1 MKKIIASA
9 SVAALGAA
17 SLQAAYAPGLSPVE
31 KSKPWTISASLRGF
45 YDDNYLT
52 QSKALARDS
61 FGIELSPSLA
71 VNLALDQTLI
81 GFSYTYSLRW
91 YEDRSKNSAD
101 HTHQVKFTL
110 NHAFTERFKLDVS
123 DSFVMG
129 QEPQINDSSPALT
142 LLRNDADYLNNVARV
157 GFRAE
162 LTPIIGLD
170 ASYQNT
176 VYDYDQKGAG
186 SRSALLDRMEHRGNI
201 AARWQAAQN
210 TAGLLGYMYGAVGH
224 TSDDSVNQN
233 VLVNGPTDP
242 NYTHPETRDRTS
254 HTFYLGVDQIFTSKL
269 EATLHV
275 GASFT
280 DYPDAQ
286 AGADDSATSPYV
298 AGSATWTYNP
308 GSYLKLGLNVDRN
321 DTDVGFLSTPQTT
334 QDQLSTSAYALLNH
348 RITPKLT
355 GSLLGHFQHSTF
367 NGGAA
372 DSSSDNI
379 LLAGVNLSYQIN
391 PFLSTEAGYN
401 YDRLDSDL
409 SNRSF
414 TRNRV
419 YIGLR
424 ATY

>member
-52 QSKALARDS
+52 QSKANERDS

-91 YEDRSKNSAD
+91 YEDRSNNSAD
-101 HTHQVKFTL
+101 HSHQVKFKL
-110 NHAFTERFKLDVS
+110 NHAFNERFKLDVS
-123 DSFVMG
+123 DNFLMA
-129 QEPQINDSSPALT
+129 QEPQVNDSSPALT
-142 LLRNDADYLNNVARV
+142 TLRNDGDYLNNVARV
-157 GFRAE
+157 GLRAE
-162 LTPIIGLD
+162 LTPIFGLD
-170 ASYQNT
+170 VSYQNT
-176 VYDYDQKGAG
+176 IWDFDQEGPG
-186 SRSALLDRMEHRGNI
+186 SRSAILDRMEHLGNI
-201 AARWQAAQN
+201 NGRWQAAQN
-210 TAGLLGYMYGAVGH
+210 TAGLFGYMYGAVGFS
-224 TSDDSVNQN
+224 SDESLAQN
-233 VLVNGPTDP
+233 APFVAGTQTDP
-242 NYTHPETRDRTS
+242 ASRDSTS
-254 HTFYLGVDQIFTSKL
+254 HTIYLGVDQIFTSQL
-269 EATLHV
+269 NASLRV
-275 GASFT
+275 GAEFT
-280 DYPDAQ
+280 DYPDAV
-286 AGADDSATSPYV
+286 GGMDDSATSPYV
-298 AGSATWTYNP
+298 DGSATWTYNP
-308 GSYLKLGLNVDRN
+308 GSFLRLGLRVDRN
-321 DTDVGFLSTPQTT
+321 ATDVAFQNTPDPT
-334 QDQLSTSAYALLNH
+334 QDQLSTSAYATINH

-372 DSSSDNI
+372 DGSADNFF
-379 LLAGVNLSYQIN
+379 LAGLNLSYQIN
-391 PFLSTEAGYN
+391 AFLSTEAGYN

-409 SNRSF
+409 VNRSF

-419 YIGLR
+419 YIGVR